1 MKRVLLGTF
10 TILYLAACGGHSSH
24 SHNHEH
30 DHQHEHETE
39 SCEGHDHNHNHAH
52 KDEHHGHNHS
62 NESATHN
69 NINAIE
75 LSESEAQT
83 AGVKVEKVTKSQFAQ
98 TIPVSGKLQFAQTDE
113 MTISATISGTVNFL
127 QTYTNGTP
135 VKKGGIICTVSSDN
149 IIGGDPTK
157 KIEVTYK
164 IAQEELER
172 KARLLKEKIVTQ
184 SDYNAALENYEKA
197 RIEYESVL
205 NSKANAGN
213 TIKSPINGYV
223 LETLVSNGDFVNA
236 GDPIAKVVR
245 NNKMMLVADV
255 PLRYQN
261 KLSMVKSATFVTE
274 GSEEVFHTDSL
285 EGKKLPCSTG
295 VSTSNAFITLRWEMN
310 RTAGLW
316 SGSFAKIY
324 LHAETVTDAISIP
337 VTALTDEGGTYYV
350 YVKLDNNHYN
360 KIRVKTGATDG
371 KRIQILEGLHA
382 GNNVVTEGVMCV
394 RQAGMSNIIGGHG
407 HSH

>member
-10 TILYLAACGGHSSH
+10 TILYLAACSGHSSH

-52 KDEHHGHNHS
+52 KDEHLGHNHA
-62 NESATHN
+62 NESVSHN
-69 NINAIE
+69 NNAIE

-127 QTYTNGTP
+127 QNYTNGTP
-135 VKKGGIICTVSSDN
+135 VKKGGIMCTVSSDN

-223 LETLVSNGDFVNA
+223 QETLVSNGDYVNA

-324 LHAETVTDAISIP
+324 LHTETVSDAISIP

-360 KIRVKTGATDG
+360 KTRVKTGATDG
-371 KRIQILEGLHA
+371 KRIQIVEGLHA

>member
-1 MKRVLLGTF
+1 M
-10 TILYLAACGGHSSH
+10 YLAACGGHSSH

-30 DHQHEHETE
+30 DHQHDHETE
-39 SCEGHDHNHNHAH
+39 SCEGHDHNHAH

-75 LSESEAQT
+75 LSEAEAQT
-83 AGVKVEKVTKSQFAQ
+83 AGVKVEKVMKSQFVQ

-127 QTYTNGTP
+127 QNYTNGTP

-172 KARLLKEKIVTQ
+172 KERLLKEKIVTQ
-184 SDYNAALENYEKA
+184 SDYNTALENYEKA

-223 LETLVSNGDFVNA
+223 LETLVSNGDYVNA

-261 KLSMVKSATFVTE
+261 KLSLVKSATFVTE

-337 VTALTDEGGTYYV
+337 VSALTDEGGTYYV
-350 YVKLDNNHYN
+350 YVKLDNSHY
-360 KIRVKTGATDG
+360 KKTRVKTGATDG
-371 KRIQILEGLHA
+371 RRIQIVEGLHA

>member
-52 KDEHHGHNHS
+52 KDEHHGHNHA
-62 NESATHN
+62 NESVSH

-172 KARLLKEKIVTQ
+172 KERLLKEKIVTQ
-184 SDYNAALENYEKA
+184 NDYNTTLENYEKA

-223 LETLVSNGDFVNA
+223 LETLVSNGDYVNA

-261 KLSMVKSATFVTE
+261 KLSLVKSATFVTE

-295 VSTSNAFITLRWEMN
+295 ISASNAFITLRWEMN

-337 VTALTDEGGTYYV
+337 VSALTDEGGTYYV
-350 YVKLDNNHYN
+350 YVKLDNSHY
-360 KIRVKTGATDG
+360 KKTRVMTGATDG
-371 KRIQILEGLHA
+371 QRIQIVEGLHA

-394 RQAGMSNIIGGHG
+394 RQAGMSKIIGGHG

>member
-1 MKRVLLGTF
+1 
-10 TILYLAACGGHSSH
+10 
-24 SHNHEH
+24 
-30 DHQHEHETE
+30 
-39 SCEGHDHNHNHAH
+39 
-52 KDEHHGHNHS
+52 
-62 NESATHN
+62 
-69 NINAIE
+69 
-75 LSESEAQT
+75 
-83 AGVKVEKVTKSQFAQ
+83 
-98 TIPVSGKLQFAQTDE
+98 

-135 VKKGGIICTVSSDN
+135 IKKGGIMCTVSSDN

-172 KARLLKEKIVTQ
+172 KERLLKEKIVTQ
-184 SDYNAALENYEKA
+184 SDYNTALENYEKA

-205 NSKANAGN
+205 NSKAKAGN

-261 KLSMVKSATFVTE
+261 KLSLVKSATFIAE
-274 GSEEVFHTDSL
+274 GCEEVFHTDSL

-324 LHAETVTDAISIP
+324 LHTETVSDAISIP
-337 VTALTDEGGTYYV
+337 VSALTDEGGTYYV

-360 KIRVKTGATDG
+360 KTRVKTGATDG

>member
-1 MKRVLLGTF
+1 MT
-10 TILYLAACGGHSSH
+10 
-24 SHNHEH
+24 
-30 DHQHEHETE
+30 TE
-39 SCEGHDHNHNHAH
+39 
-52 KDEHHGHNHS
+52 
-62 NESATHN
+62 
-69 NINAIE
+69 
-75 LSESEAQT
+75 
-83 AGVKVEKVTKSQFAQ
+83 VE
-98 TIPVSGKLQFAQTDE
+98 ILQFLHYHPLSKRTEINSGLTVAIGERTLKRIIAECVERGLVEVIGKGPATRYKLTPQAHVTMPLHLDTYFDKDIDE
-113 MTISATISGTVNFL
+113 RQVQRSFNFEL
-127 QTYTNGTP
+127 IREILPKVQLFT
-135 VKKGGIICTVSSDN
+135 
-149 IIGGDPTK
+149 
-157 KIEVTYK
+157 
-164 IAQEELER
+164 QEELDTLYDAQKRFTDHLTDMTAVEYRKEMER
-172 KARLLKEKIVTQ
+172 LGIDLSWKSSQIEGHTYSLLETERLLKEKIVTQ
-184 SDYNAALENYEKA
+184 SDYNTALENYEKA

-213 TIKSPINGYV
+213 TIKSPISGYV
-223 LETLVSNGDFVNA
+223 QETLVSNGDYVNA

-324 LHAETVTDAISIP
+324 LHTETVSDAISIP

-350 YVKLDNNHYN
+350 YVKLDNSHY
-360 KIRVKTGATDG
+360 KKTRVKTGATDG
-371 KRIQILEGLHA
+371 QRIQIVEGLHA
-382 GNNVVTEGVMCV
+382 GNHVVTEGVMCV
-394 RQAGMSNIIGGHG
+394 RQAGMSKIIGGHG

>member
-1 MKRVLLGTF
+1 
-10 TILYLAACGGHSSH
+10 
-24 SHNHEH
+24 
-30 DHQHEHETE
+30 
-39 SCEGHDHNHNHAH
+39 
-52 KDEHHGHNHS
+52 
-62 NESATHN
+62 
-69 NINAIE
+69 
-75 LSESEAQT
+75 
-83 AGVKVEKVTKSQFAQ
+83 VEKVTKSQFAQ

-164 IAQEELER
+164 IAQEELDR
-172 KARLLKEKIVTQ
+172 KERLLKEKIVTQ
-184 SDYNAALENYEKA
+184 SDYNTALENYEKA

-261 KLSMVKSATFVTE
+261 KLSLVKSATFVTE

-295 VSTSNAFITLRWEMN
+295 VSTANAFITLRWEMN

-324 LHAETVTDAISIP
+324 LQTETVSDAISIP

-360 KIRVKTGATDG
+360 KTRVKTGATDG
-371 KRIQILEGLHA
+371 KRIQIVEGLHA

-407 HSH
+407 HNH

>member
-1 MKRVLLGTF
+1 MKRVLFVTF

-30 DHQHEHETE
+30 EHQHEHEHKDCSGHE
-39 SCEGHDHNHNHAH
+39 HNHDHA
-52 KDEHHGHNHS
+52 KAEEHHGH
-62 NESATHN
+62 THGHGAN
-69 NINAIE
+69 AHTDHNAIE
-75 LSESEAQT
+75 MSEAEAQT
-83 AGVKVEKVTKSQFAQ
+83 AGVKVEKVIKSPFMQ

-135 VKKGGIICTVSSDN
+135 VKKGGIMCTVSSDN

-205 NSKANAGN
+205 NSKAKAGN
-213 TIKSPINGYV
+213 TIKSPITGYV
-223 LETLVSNGDFVNA
+223 LETLVSNGDYVNA

-295 VSTSNAFITLRWEMN
+295 VSAANAFITLRWEMN

-324 LHAETVTDAISIP
+324 LHAETMTDAISIP
-337 VTALTDEGGTYYV
+337 VSALTDEGGTYYV
-350 YVKLDNNHYN
+350 YIKIDNNHY
-360 KIRVKTGATDG
+360 KKTRVKIGATDG
-371 KRIQILEGLHA
+371 KRIQIIEGLHA

-394 RQAGMSNIIGGHG
+394 RQAGMSKIIGGHG

>member
-30 DHQHEHETE
+30 DHHHEHETE

-52 KDEHHGHNHS
+52 KDEHQGHNHEH
-62 NESATHN
+62 ESATHTDH
-69 NINAIE
+69 NAIE
-75 LSESEAQT
+75 MSEAEAQT
-83 AGVKVEKVTKSQFAQ
+83 AGVKVEIVIKSPFMQ

-135 VKKGGIICTVSSDN
+135 VKKGGIMCTVSSDN

-205 NSKANAGN
+205 NSKAKAGN
-213 TIKSPINGYV
+213 TIKSPITGYV
-223 LETLVSNGDFVNA
+223 LETLVSNGDYVNA

-261 KLSMVKSATFVTE
+261 QLPLVKSASFTTE
-274 GSEEVFHTDSL
+274 GNEIVFYTDSL
-285 EGKKLPCSTG
+285 EGKKLPSSTG
-295 VSTSNAFITLRWEMN
+295 VTSSNAFITLRWEMN
-310 RTAGLW
+310 RAAGLW
-316 SGSFAKIY
+316 AGSFAKIY
-324 LHAETVTDAISIP
+324 LQTETVSNAIAIP
-337 VTALTDEGGTYYV
+337 VSALTDEGGTYYV
-350 YVKLDNNHYN
+350 YIKIDNNHY
-360 KIRVKTGATDG
+360 KKTRVKIGATDG
-371 KRIQILEGLHA
+371 KRIQIVEGLHA

-394 RQAGMSNIIGGHG
+394 RQAGMSKIIGGHG

>member
-1 MKRVLLGTF
+1 MKRVLFVTF

-30 DHQHEHETE
+30 DHQHEHEHKDCSGHE
-39 SCEGHDHNHNHAH
+39 HNHDHA
-52 KDEHHGHNHS
+52 KAEEHHGH
-62 NESATHN
+62 THGHGAN
-69 NINAIE
+69 AHTDHNAIE

-83 AGVKVEKVTKSQFAQ
+83 AGVKVEKVIKSPFMQ

-135 VKKGGIICTVSSDN
+135 VKKGGIMCTVSSDN

-205 NSKANAGN
+205 NSKAKAGN
-213 TIKSPINGYV
+213 TIKSPITGYV
-223 LETLVSNGDFVNA
+223 LETLVSNGDYVNA

-261 KLSMVKSATFVTE
+261 QLPLVKSASFITE
-274 GSEEVFHTDSL
+274 GNEIVFYTDSL
-285 EGKKLPCSTG
+285 EGKKLPSSTG
-295 VSTSNAFITLRWEMN
+295 VTSSNAFITLRWEMN
-310 RTAGLW
+310 RAAGLW

-324 LHAETVTDAISIP
+324 LQTETVSNAIAIP
-337 VTALTDEGGTYYV
+337 VSALTDEGGTYYV
-350 YVKLDNNHYN
+350 YIKIDNNHY
-360 KIRVKTGATDG
+360 KKARVKIGATDG
-371 KRIQILEGLHA
+371 KRIQIVEGLHA

-394 RQAGMSNIIGGHG
+394 RQAGMSKIIGGHG

>member
-52 KDEHHGHNHS
+52 KDEHHGHNHA
-62 NESATHN
+62 NESVSH

-184 SDYNAALENYEKA
+184 SDYNTALENYEKA

-324 LHAETVTDAISIP
+324 LHTETVSDAISIP
-337 VTALTDEGGTYYV
+337 VTALTDEGGTYNV
-350 YVKLDNNHYN
+350 YVKLDNNHY
-360 KIRVKTGATDG
+360 KKTRVKAGASDG
-371 KRIQILEGLHA
+371 RRIQILEGLHA

>member
-30 DHQHEHETE
+30 DHHHEHETE

-52 KDEHHGHNHS
+52 KDEHQGHNHEH
-62 NESATHN
+62 ESVTHTDH
-69 NINAIE
+69 NAIE
-75 LSESEAQT
+75 MSEAEAQT
-83 AGVKVEKVTKSQFAQ
+83 AGVKVEKVTKSLFAQ

-113 MTISATISGTVNFL
+113 MTISAAISGTVNFL

-135 VKKGGIICTVSSDN
+135 VKKGGIMCTVSSDN

-184 SDYNAALENYEKA
+184 SDYNAVLENYEKA

-205 NSKANAGN
+205 NSKAKAGN
-213 TIKSPINGYV
+213 TIKSPITGYV
-223 LETLVSNGDFVNA
+223 LETLVSNGDYVNA

-261 KLSMVKSATFVTE
+261 QLPLVKSASFITE
-274 GSEEVFHTDSL
+274 GNEIVFYTDSL
-285 EGKKLPCSTG
+285 EGKKLPSSTG
-295 VSTSNAFITLRWEMN
+295 VTSSNAFITLRWEMN
-310 RTAGLW
+310 RAAGLW

-324 LHAETVTDAISIP
+324 LQTETVSDAIAIP
-337 VTALTDEGGTYYV
+337 VSALTDEGGTYYV
-350 YVKLDNNHYN
+350 YIKIDNNHY
-360 KIRVKTGATDG
+360 KKTRVKIGATDG
-371 KRIQILEGLHA
+371 KRIQIVEGLHA

-394 RQAGMSNIIGGHG
+394 RQAGMSKIIGGHG

>member
-10 TILYLAACGGHSSH
+10 TVLYLAACGGHSSH

-30 DHQHEHETE
+30 DHHHEHETE

-52 KDEHHGHNHS
+52 KDEHQGHNHEH
-62 NESATHN
+62 ESATHTDH
-69 NINAIE
+69 NAIE
-75 LSESEAQT
+75 MSEAEAQT
-83 AGVKVEKVTKSQFAQ
+83 AGVKVEKVIKSPFMQ

-135 VKKGGIICTVSSDN
+135 VKKGGIMCTVSSDN

-205 NSKANAGN
+205 NSKAKAGN
-213 TIKSPINGYV
+213 TIKSPITGYV
-223 LETLVSNGDFVNA
+223 LETLVSNGDYVNA

-261 KLSMVKSATFVTE
+261 QLSLVKSASFITE
-274 GSEEVFHTDSL
+274 GNEIVFYTDSL
-285 EGKKLPCSTG
+285 EGKKLPFSTG
-295 VSTSNAFITLRWEMN
+295 VTSSNAFITLRWEMN
-310 RTAGLW
+310 RAAGLW

-324 LHAETVTDAISIP
+324 LQTETVSNAIAIP
-337 VTALTDEGGTYYV
+337 VSALTDEGGTYYV
-350 YVKLDNNHYN
+350 YIKIDNNHY
-360 KIRVKTGATDG
+360 KKTRVKIGATDG
-371 KRIQILEGLHA
+371 KRIQIVEGLHA

-394 RQAGMSNIIGGHG
+394 RQAGMSKIIGGHG

>member
-164 IAQEELER
+164 IAKEELER
-172 KARLLKEKIVTQ
+172 KERLLKEKIVTQ
-184 SDYNAALENYEKA
+184 SDYNTALENYEKA

-223 LETLVSNGDFVNA
+223 LEALVSNGDYVNA

-261 KLSMVKSATFVTE
+261 KLSLVKSATFVTE

-295 VSTSNAFITLRWEMN
+295 VSAANAFITLRWEMN

-350 YVKLDNNHYN
+350 YVKLDNNHY
-360 KIRVKTGATDG
+360 KKTRVKTGATDG
-371 KRIQILEGLHA
+371 RRIQIVEGLHA
-382 GNNVVTEGVMCV
+382 GNHVVTEGVMCV
-394 RQAGMSNIIGGHG
+394 RQAGMSKIIGGHG

>member
-30 DHQHEHETE
+30 DHHHEHETE

-52 KDEHHGHNHS
+52 KDEHQGHNHEH
-62 NESATHN
+62 ESATYTDH
-69 NINAIE
+69 NAIE
-75 LSESEAQT
+75 MSETEAQT
-83 AGVKVEKVTKSQFAQ
+83 AGVKVEKVMKSQFMQ

-135 VKKGGIICTVSSDN
+135 VKKGGIMCTVSSDN

-184 SDYNAALENYEKA
+184 SDYNASLENYEKA

-205 NSKANAGN
+205 NSKAKAGN
-213 TIKSPINGYV
+213 TIKSPITGYV
-223 LETLVSNGDFVNA
+223 LETLVSNGDYVNA

-261 KLSMVKSATFVTE
+261 QLPLVKSASFITE
-274 GSEEVFHTDSL
+274 GNEIVYYTDSL
-285 EGKKLPCSTG
+285 EGKKLPSSTG
-295 VSTSNAFITLRWEMN
+295 VTSSNAFITLRWEMN
-310 RTAGLW
+310 RAAGLW

-324 LHAETVTDAISIP
+324 LQTETVSDAIAIP
-337 VTALTDEGGTYYV
+337 VSALTDEGGTYYV
-350 YVKLDNNHYN
+350 YIKIDNNHY
-360 KIRVKTGATDG
+360 KKTRVKIGATDG
-371 KRIQILEGLHA
+371 KRIQIVEGLHA

-394 RQAGMSNIIGGHG
+394 RQAGMSKIIGGHG

>member
-30 DHQHEHETE
+30 DHQHDHETE
-39 SCEGHDHNHNHAH
+39 SCEGHDHNHAH

-62 NESATHN
+62 NESASHN
-69 NINAIE
+69 NNNAIE

-172 KARLLKEKIVTQ
+172 KERLLKEKIVTQ
-184 SDYNAALENYEKA
+184 NDYNTTLENYEKA

-223 LETLVSNGDFVNA
+223 LETLVSNGDYVNA

-261 KLSMVKSATFVTE
+261 KLSLVKSATFVTE

-295 VSTSNAFITLRWEMN
+295 ISASNAFITLRWEMN

-337 VTALTDEGGTYYV
+337 VSALTDEGGTYYV
-350 YVKLDNNHYN
+350 YVKLDNSHY
-360 KIRVKTGATDG
+360 KKTRVMTGATDG
-371 KRIQILEGLHA
+371 QRIQIVEGLHA

-394 RQAGMSNIIGGHG
+394 RQAGMSKIIGGHG